1 MKIEEL
7 NAGRKIDYELR
18 GTKLDFADSTLVMNL
33 AKYQKD
39 DTVTATI
46 TANAQGNLAVDSDNG
61 KYYVAQVE
69 IPGTEYEEVEVEGP
83 AESGTMT
90 AAEQDADTAAQ
101 AEDSTEDAETTEPQT
116 HIERKAKPLD
126 TDKVILRLWSIEDFE
141 SIL

>member
-1 MKIEEL
+1 MKIVEL

-69 IPGTEYEEVEVEGP
+69 IPGTEYEEVEV
-83 AESGTMT
+83 
-90 AAEQDADTAAQ
+90 
-101 AEDSTEDAETTEPQT
+101 
-116 HIERKAKPLD
+116 
-126 TDKVILRLWSIEDFE
+126 
-141 SIL
+141 

>member
-7 NAGRKIDYELR
+7 NTGRKIEYELR

-33 AKYQKD
+33 AKYQKE

-61 KYYVAQVE
+61 LYYVAQVE
-69 IPGTEYEEVEVEGP
+69 IPGYEYEEVEVEGP
-83 AESGTMT
+83 AQSDAM
-90 AAEQDADTAAQ
+90 AAAVEETDPQTDAAQ
-101 AEDSTEDAETTEPQT
+101 TEETATIT
-116 HIERKAKPLD
+116 HIERRVLPLD
-126 TDKVILRLWSIEDFE
+126 TEKVILRLWSIEYFE

>member
-1 MKIEEL
+1 MKIVEL

-39 DTVTATI
+39 DTITATI

-83 AESGTMT
+83 AESDTMT
-90 AAEQDADTAAQ
+90 AAEQETDAQ
-101 AEDSTEDAETTEPQT
+101 AEEAETAEPQT

>member
-90 AAEQDADTAAQ
+90 AAEQETDAQ
-101 AEDSTEDAETTEPQT
+101 AEDAETTEPQT

>member
-1 MKIEEL
+1 MKIVEL

-83 AESGTMT
+83 AEFDTMT
-90 AAEQDADTAAQ
+90 TAEQETDAQ
-101 AEDSTEDAETTEPQT
+101 AEEAETAEPQT

>member
-1 MKIEEL
+1 MKIVEL

-83 AESGTMT
+83 AESDTMT
-90 AAEQDADTAAQ
+90 TAEQETDAQ
-101 AEDSTEDAETTEPQT
+101 AEEAETAEPQT

>member
-1 MKIEEL
+1 MKIVEL

-83 AESGTMT
+83 AESDTMT
-90 AAEQDADTAAQ
+90 TTEQETDAQ
-101 AEDSTEDAETTEPQT
+101 AEEAETAEPQT

>member
-1 MKIEEL
+1 MKIVEL

-39 DTVTATI
+39 VPSRPPSLPTQ
-46 TANAQGNLAVDSDNG
+46 QGNLAVDSDNG

-83 AESGTMT
+83 AESDTMT
-90 AAEQDADTAAQ
+90 TAEQETDAQ
-101 AEDSTEDAETTEPQT
+101 AEEAETAEPQT

>member
-7 NAGRKIDYELR
+7 NTGRKIDYELR

-33 AKYQKD
+33 AKYQKE

-46 TANAQGNLAVDSDNG
+46 TANAQGNLAVDADNG
-61 KYYVAQVE
+61 LYYVAQVE
-69 IPGTEYEEVEVEGP
+69 IPGYEYEDVEAEGP
-83 AESGTMT
+83 AENDTMT
-90 AAEQDADTAAQ
+90 AAAAEDTDVQ
-101 AEDSTEDAETTEPQT
+101 AEDTAPTT

-126 TDKVILRLWSIEDFE
+126 TEKVTLRLWSIEDFE

>member
-7 NAGRKIDYELR
+7 NTGRKIEYELR

-33 AKYQKD
+33 AKYQKE

-61 KYYVAQVE
+61 LYYVAQVE
-69 IPGTEYEEVEVEGP
+69 IPGYEYEDVEVEGP
-83 AESGTMT
+83 AQSDAMT
-90 AAEQDADTAAQ
+90 AAIEETDPQTDAAQ
-101 AEDSTEDAETTEPQT
+101 TEEAAPVT
-116 HIERKAKPLD
+116 HIERRILPLD
-126 TDKVILRLWSIEDFE
+126 TEKVILRLWSIEDFE

>member
-7 NAGRKIDYELR
+7 NAGHKIEYELR

-33 AKYQKD
+33 AKYQKE

-61 KYYVAQVE
+61 LYYVAQVE
-69 IPGTEYEEVEVEGP
+69 IPGYEYEEVEVEGP
-83 AESGTMT
+83 AQNDTMT
-90 AAEQDADTAAQ
+90 AAVEETA
-101 AEDSTEDAETTEPQT
+101 TVT
-116 HIERKAKPLD
+116 HIERRVLPLD
-126 TDKVILRLWSIEDFE
+126 TEKVILRLWSIEDFE

>member
-1 MKIEEL
+1 MKIVEL

-83 AESGTMT
+83 AKSDTMT
-90 AAEQDADTAAQ
+90 AAEQETDAQ
-101 AEDSTEDAETTEPQT
+101 AEETETAEPQT

>member
-7 NAGRKIDYELR
+7 NTGRKIEYELR

-33 AKYQKD
+33 AKYQKE

-61 KYYVAQVE
+61 LYYVAQVE
-69 IPGTEYEEVEVEGP
+69 IPGYEYEEVEVEGP
-83 AESGTMT
+83 AQSDAM
-90 AAEQDADTAAQ
+90 AAAVEETDPQTDAAQ
-101 AEDSTEDAETTEPQT
+101 TEETATIT
-116 HIERKAKPLD
+116 HIERHVLPLD
-126 TDKVILRLWSIEDFE
+126 TEKVILRLWSIEDFE

>member
-1 MKIEEL
+1 MKIVEL

-83 AESGTMT
+83 AESDTMT
-90 AAEQDADTAAQ
+90 TAEQETNAQ
-101 AEDSTEDAETTEPQT
+101 AEGAETAEPQT

>member
-33 AKYQKD
+33 AKYQKE

-46 TANAQGNLAVDSDNG
+46 TANAQGNLAVDADNG
-61 KYYVAQVE
+61 LYYVAQVE
-69 IPGTEYEEVEVEGP
+69 IPGYEYEDVEVEGP
-83 AESGTMT
+83 AENDTMAAA
-90 AAEQDADTAAQ
+90 AAEDTDAQ
-101 AEDSTEDAETTEPQT
+101 AENTTEDTAPTT
-116 HIERKAKPLD
+116 HIERKVKPLD
-126 TDKVILRLWSIEDFE
+126 TDKVTLRLWSIEDFE

>member
-7 NAGRKIDYELR
+7 NTGRKIEYELR

-33 AKYQKD
+33 AKYQKE

-61 KYYVAQVE
+61 LYYVAQVE
-69 IPGTEYEEVEVEGP
+69 IPGYDYEEVEVEGP
-83 AESGTMT
+83 AQSDAM
-90 AAEQDADTAAQ
+90 AAAVEETDPQTDAAQ
-101 AEDSTEDAETTEPQT
+101 TEETATIT
-116 HIERKAKPLD
+116 HIERRTLPLD
-126 TDKVILRLWSIEDFE
+126 TEKVILRLWSIEDFE

>member
-7 NAGRKIDYELR
+7 NTGRKIEYELR

-33 AKYQKD
+33 AKYQKE

-61 KYYVAQVE
+61 LYYVAQVE
-69 IPGTEYEEVEVEGP
+69 IPGYEYEEVEVEGP
-83 AESGTMT
+83 AQSDIMT
-90 AAEQDADTAAQ
+90 AAVEETDPQTDAAQ
-101 AEDSTEDAETTEPQT
+101 TEETATVT
-116 HIERKAKPLD
+116 HIERRVLPLD
-126 TDKVILRLWSIEDFE
+126 TEKVILRLWSIEDFE

>member
-1 MKIEEL
+1 MKIVEL

-83 AESGTMT
+83 AESDTMT
-90 AAEQDADTAAQ
+90 TAEQETDAQ
-101 AEDSTEDAETTEPQT
+101 AEGTETAEPQT

>member
-1 MKIEEL
+1 MKIVEL

-83 AESGTMT
+83 AESDTMT
-90 AAEQDADTAAQ
+90 AAEQETDAQ
-101 AEDSTEDAETTEPQT
+101 AEEAETAEPQT

-126 TDKVILRLWSIEDFE
+126 TDKVILRLWSVEDFE

>member
-1 MKIEEL
+1 MKIVEL

-83 AESGTMT
+83 AESDTMT
-90 AAEQDADTAAQ
+90 TAEQETDAQ
-101 AEDSTEDAETTEPQT
+101 AEGAETAEPQP

>member
-1 MKIEEL
+1 MKIVEL

-61 KYYVAQVE
+61 INSVWSSFTVPSTKKSRSSCISCANVC
-69 IPGTEYEEVEVEGP
+69 PG
-83 AESGTMT
+83 
-90 AAEQDADTAAQ
+90 
-101 AEDSTEDAETTEPQT
+101 
-116 HIERKAKPLD
+116 
-126 TDKVILRLWSIEDFE
+126 
-141 SIL
+141 

>member
-1 MKIEEL
+1 MKIVEL

-83 AESGTMT
+83 AESDTMT
-90 AAEQDADTAAQ
+90 TAEQETDAQ
-101 AEDSTEDAETTEPQT
+101 AEEAETADPQT

>member
-1 MKIEEL
+1 MKIVEL

-83 AESGTMT
+83 AESDTMAT
-90 AAEQDADTAAQ
+90 AEQETDAQ
-101 AEDSTEDAETTEPQT
+101 AEGAETAGPQT

>member
-1 MKIEEL
+1 MKIVEL

-83 AESGTMT
+83 AESDTMT
-90 AAEQDADTAAQ
+90 TAEQETDAQ
-101 AEDSTEDAETTEPQT
+101 AEKAETAEPQT

>member
-1 MKIEEL
+1 MKIVEL

-83 AESGTMT
+83 AESDTMT
-90 AAEQDADTAAQ
+90 TADQETDAQ
-101 AEDSTEDAETTEPQT
+101 AEEAETAEPQT

>member
-1 MKIEEL
+1 MKIVEL

-83 AESGTMT
+83 AKSDTMT
-90 AAEQDADTAAQ
+90 AAEQETDAQ
-101 AEDSTEDAETTEPQT
+101 AEETETTEPQT

>member
-1 MKIEEL
+1 MKIVEL

-83 AESGTMT
+83 AESDTMT
-90 AAEQDADTAAQ
+90 TAEQETDAQ
-101 AEDSTEDAETTEPQT
+101 AEGAEATEPQT

>member
-7 NAGRKIDYELR
+7 NTGRKIEYELR

-33 AKYQKD
+33 AKYQKE

-61 KYYVAQVE
+61 LYYVAQVE
-69 IPGTEYEEVEVEGP
+69 IPGYEYEEVEVEGP
-83 AESGTMT
+83 AQNDTM
-90 AAEQDADTAAQ
+90 AAAVEETDPQTDAAQ
-101 AEDSTEDAETTEPQT
+101 TEETATVT
-116 HIERKAKPLD
+116 HIERRVLPLD
-126 TDKVILRLWSIEDFE
+126 TEKVILRLWSIEDFE

>member
-1 MKIEEL
+1 MKIVEL

-46 TANAQGNLAVDSDNG
+46 TANAQGNLAVDSDNA

-83 AESGTMT
+83 AESDTMT
-90 AAEQDADTAAQ
+90 TAEQETDAQ
-101 AEDSTEDAETTEPQT
+101 AEEAETAEPQT

>member
-1 MKIEEL
+1 MKIVEL

-83 AESGTMT
+83 VESDTMA
-90 AAEQDADTAAQ
+90 AAEQETDAQ
-101 AEDSTEDAETTEPQT
+101 AEGSTEDAETTEPQT

>member
-18 GTKLDFADSTLVMNL
+18 DTKLDFADSTLVMNL
-33 AKYQKD
+33 AKYQKE

-61 KYYVAQVE
+61 LYYVAQVE
-69 IPGTEYEEVEVEGP
+69 IPGYEYEEVEVEGP
-83 AESGTMT
+83 AQNDTM
-90 AAEQDADTAAQ
+90 AAAVEETDPQTDAAQ
-101 AEDSTEDAETTEPQT
+101 TEETATVT
-116 HIERKAKPLD
+116 HIERRVLPLD
-126 TDKVILRLWSIEDFE
+126 TEKVILRLWSIEDFE

>member
-61 KYYVAQVE
+61 KYYIAQVE
-69 IPGTEYEEVEVEGP
+69 IPGTEYEDVEVEGP
-83 AESGTMT
+83 AESDTMT
-90 AAEQDADTAAQ
+90 AAEQETDAQ
-101 AEDSTEDAETTEPQT
+101 AEDTETTEPQT

-141 SIL
+141 NIL

>member
-7 NAGRKIDYELR
+7 NTGRKIEYELR

-33 AKYQKD
+33 AKYQKE

-61 KYYVAQVE
+61 LYYVAQVE
-69 IPGTEYEEVEVEGP
+69 IPGYEYEEVEVEGP
-83 AESGTMT
+83 AQNDTM
-90 AAEQDADTAAQ
+90 AAAVEETDQQTDAAQ
-101 AEDSTEDAETTEPQT
+101 TEETATVT
-116 HIERKAKPLD
+116 HIERRVLPLD
-126 TDKVILRLWSIEDFE
+126 TEKVILRLWSIEDFE

>member
-7 NAGRKIDYELR
+7 NTGRKIEYELR

-33 AKYQKD
+33 AKYQKE

-61 KYYVAQVE
+61 LYYVAQVE
-69 IPGTEYEEVEVEGP
+69 IPGYEYEEVEVEGP
-83 AESGTMT
+83 AKSDAM
-90 AAEQDADTAAQ
+90 AAAVEETDPQTDAAQ
-101 AEDSTEDAETTEPQT
+101 TEETATIT
-116 HIERKAKPLD
+116 HIERHVLPLD
-126 TDKVILRLWSIEDFE
+126 TEKVILRLWSIEDFE